1 MSRDR
6 MFHDD
11 APITDSDVGEARR
24 VQRLLR
30 GLTRLAAAG
39 GVVTAVL
46 AVPVV
51 EDWMAQ
57 QAMRQRCGERARHTI
72 AALEQ
77 APPTPAVL
85 HRGEGGIIVVDTPE
99 LAALMIDGRV
109 VGSTLRCA
117 VGDEYPARAWV
128 GREVL

>member
-1 MSRDR
+1 MTRDR

-24 VQRLLR
+24 LQRLLR
-30 GLTRLAAAG
+30 GLTRLAVAG

-46 AVPVV
+46 AVPIV
-51 EDWMAQ
+51 EDWMEQ
-57 QAMRQRCGERARHTI
+57 QAMRQRHTI

-85 HRGEGGIIVVDTPE
+85 HRGEGGVIVVDTPE

-128 GREVL
+128 GRPVL